1 MAKNCQI
8 MREVDE
14 DEDALVLHDEELGGL
29 LQAPSV
35 VKLGET
41 EHVHHISMV
50 RPLMA
55 ESSPLYCGFQ

>member
-1 MAKNCQI
+1 

-29 LQAPSV
+29 LQGPSV
-35 VKLGET
+35 VELGET